1 MVNLTPEIEAELRR
15 RAAASDDISLSE
27 LLREAL
33 DALDRERAFEALV
46 LEGMEGEGI
55 PWNAQTMSGIREAGL
70 ARLREQHG
78 K

>member
-15 RAAASDDISLSE
+15 RAAEDDATSMSE
-27 LLREAL
+27 IVRDAL

-46 LEGMEGEGI
+46 LEGMEGEAI
-55 PWNAQTMSGIREAGL
+55 PWNAQTMAQVREAGL
-70 ARLREQHG
+70 ARIREQQH